1 LTAVQGLSVFAKQI
15 EGRFDIMKTKSLTDK
30 SGEVRELTRED
41 MKRFRPTAEVLSK
54 ELLAVMP
61 KRKPGQ
67 RGAQK
72 MPTKEPVTVRYSRD
86 VLEYFRSTGPGWQ
99 ARLDAALKDWIAQHG
114 QGTERKEM

>member
-1 LTAVQGLSVFAKQI
+1 M
-15 EGRFDIMKTKSLTDK
+15 RMKPLTDK

-41 MKRFRPTAEVLSK
+41 MKRFRPAAEVLPQ
-54 ELLAVMP
+54 ELLAVLP

-72 MPTKEPVTVRYSRD
+72 RPTKEPVTVRYSRD

-99 ARLDAALKDWIAQHG
+99 ARIDAALKEWVAQQG
-114 QGTERKEM
+114 QGSERTFERHEPAVKGGGPR